1 MSSKSKLF
9 FFILSISFLQLG
21 CYPNYRWEGNRSYY
35 IDKSG
40 TKRYVKMYYKGVQIT
55 HRGKN
60 IIDSVYEIK

>member
-1 MSSKSKLF
+1 MSSKSKLC

-21 CYPNYRWEGNRSYY
+21 CYPNYRWEGNISYY

-40 TKRYVKMYYKGVQIT
+40 TKRYFKMYYKGVQIT

>member
-1 MSSKSKLF
+1 MFNKSNQK
-9 FFILSISFLQLG
+9 FFIFSISILLLG

-55 HRGKN
+55 HGGKTL
-60 IIDSVYEIK
+60 IDSIYEIK